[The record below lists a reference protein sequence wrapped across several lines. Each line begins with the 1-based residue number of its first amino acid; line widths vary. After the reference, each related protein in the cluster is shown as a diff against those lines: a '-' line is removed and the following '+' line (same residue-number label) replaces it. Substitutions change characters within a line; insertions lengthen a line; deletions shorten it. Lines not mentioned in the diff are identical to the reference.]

1 MIEPLLGK
9 VISDRYR
16 LTDVLGQGGM
26 GIVFKAEDLRLNDRL
41 CAVKLLKGQ
50 TTDPNESKRFEAELQ
65 IISRLRSPHVVQ
77 VLDTGY
83 FESNRLYIVME
94 LLEGDPLSVVL
105 KREKNLSI
113 HRAIQITK
121 GVLAGLSEAHEYGI
135 VHRDLKPANI
145 FITQSRA
152 GDEITKVLDFGIA
165 KDTNKSDASSLTS
178 ASMIIGTPKYMAPE
192 QFMKQVT
199 DIRTDI
205 YAVGLLLYQMING
218 APPFVGNSPLVPESL
233 MTMPTEFRVGWL
245 HINAQAEALTVP
257 NQLWTLID
265 SMISKSPDQRPSS
278 TQEIIERLNTCMT
291 LINSG
296 SGSFS
301 SIQTP
306 GMNSA
311 PVEEISAPISYSAP
325 QNNLD
330 LLSQTVR
337 VTPEELDDPSTTGIP
352 VIGEHFQDDDQRT
365 SSKLKG
371 WHWGLLATLILSLG
385 AGGLW
390 YKGKMSPSSNLVTK
404 TMKLCHHTFSITPK
418 DGVKVSK
425 INPKT
430 KSKSS
435 IGESMSG
442 QINFQRPC
450 GETWDVLLTK
460 FTYHNAQV
468 QLTGSKFKNNQNFQL
483 KKKVAAKTE
492 IPKTSETSSK
502 KKQKK
507 EATSSDKRS
516 KRLRKHLKRKK
527 LKPSRKR
534 TPSKGKTSPPPQKDS
549 KKTPPKTSAP
559 KKSLSF

>member
-1 MIEPLLGK
+1 MSEPLLGK
-9 VISDRYR
+9 VINDRYR
-16 LTDVLGQGGM
+16 LTEVLGQGGM

-50 TTDPNESKRFEAELQ
+50 TTDPNESKRFEAELR

-113 HRAIQITK
+113 HRSIQITK

-152 GDEITKVLDFGIA
+152 GDEITKVLDFGLA

-245 HINAQAEALTVP
+245 HINAQAEVLTVP
-257 NQLWTLID
+257 NQLWVLIE

-278 TQEIIERLNTCMT
+278 TQEIIERLNTCMA

-301 SIQTP
+301 SIQTA
-306 GMNSA
+306 GINSTPA
-311 PVEEISAPISYSAP
+311 EEISAPISYSAP
-325 QNNLD
+325 QDQLD
-330 LLSQTVR
+330 LLSKTVR
-337 VTPEELDDPSTTGIP
+337 VAPEELDDPSTTGIP
-352 VIGEHFQDDDQRT
+352 VIGEHFQDDDSRT

-371 WHWGLLATLILSLG
+371 WYWGALATLILSLG
-385 AGGLW
+385 VWGL
-390 YKGKMSPSSNLVTK
+390 
-404 TMKLCHHTFSITPK
+404 
-418 DGVKVSK
+418 
-425 INPKT
+425 
-430 KSKSS
+430 
-435 IGESMSG
+435 
-442 QINFQRPC
+442 
-450 GETWDVLLTK
+450 
-460 FTYHNAQV
+460 
-468 QLTGSKFKNNQNFQL
+468 
-483 KKKVAAKTE
+483 
-492 IPKTSETSSK
+492 
-502 KKQKK
+502 
-507 EATSSDKRS
+507 
-516 KRLRKHLKRKK
+516 
-527 LKPSRKR
+527 
-534 TPSKGKTSPPPQKDS
+534 
-549 KKTPPKTSAP
+549 
-559 KKSLSF
+559 